1 MSLSNEMLK
10 NLEERRASQRDFD
23 RATADLSPPQKS
35 RIRQNIL
42 IYLIVILS
50 GLVILLAVLFFKYK
64 VNIHPKLPEIPTKT
78 IIIPNLISS
87 TPRVVQK
94 FKPIAVSTAETSVMH
109 MSKLSPEDLDEAK
122 FDVKT
127 DSPPSLEEEVESQYQ
142 EALDLVGQNKITE
155 AIQLLEEVIVA
166 APDAETARTTL
177 ATLLLQVDDNAEAA
191 EVSKE
196 GLSLQP
202 TNIKMTELYARALIN
217 QNQPEQAL
225 QILLKNARGISNN
238 PDYTALLA
246 LVYERLNHF
255 SEAANLYQ
263 KLLSQE
269 PNNPRWLVGVAVSLE
284 QMGDNNK
291 ALQAYEKARTSNQ
304 LPPELLNF
312 VINRIQA
319 LGG

>member
-35 RIRQNIL
+35 RVRQHIL

-64 VNIHPKLPEIPTKT
+64 VNIHPRPLEAQTKT
-78 IIIPNLISS
+78 IIVPNPILS
-87 TPRVVQK
+87 TPRVIQK
-94 FKPIAVSTAETSVMH
+94 PKPMAVSMAETSIMH
-109 MSKLSPEDLDEAK
+109 MPPSSAENVGETTVDI
-122 FDVKT
+122 KT
-127 DSPPSLEEEVESQYQ
+127 DSPPSLEDQIESQYQ
-142 EALDLVGQNKITE
+142 EALDLVSQNKITE

-177 ATLLLQVDDNAEAA
+177 ATLLLQIDDNAEAA

-196 GLSLQP
+196 GLALQP
-202 TNIKMTELYARALIN
+202 TNIKMTELYARALVN

-225 QILLKNARGISNN
+225 QILLKNARGVSNN

-291 ALQAYEKARTSNQ
+291 ALEAYEKARASNQ
-304 LPPELLNF
+304 LPHELLNF